1 MYYFVHISKTV
12 FISIWVSTYCE
23 YAESLGFA
31 LFVMSRG
38 GLLMRMMKLRT
49 GEHSSSLRFV
59 NRLTLKKLKVLRKL
73 FQELAVSK
81 GRAFGGY

>member
-1 MYYFVHISKTV
+1 
-12 FISIWVSTYCE
+12 
-23 YAESLGFA
+23 
-31 LFVMSRG
+31 
-38 GLLMRMMKLRT
+38 MRMMKLRT